1 MKSYIYSFLWFGCI
15 PIVTLPHSIKKR
27 ERESPT
33 DSTEVTLHPGTK
45 CIIIAGPWPAS
56 IVHSQVVSQCYH
68 YARITAAVHI
78 VLTPLMMTSPYLLY
92 RCYPSI
98 MLYTTIIIQS
108 HQSGRIKASTEH
120 IERCIIYAM

>member
-1 MKSYIYSFLWFGCI
+1 MKSYVYSFLWFGRI

-27 ERESPT
+27 ERKSPT

-45 CIIIAGPWPAS
+45 CIIIASPWPAS
-56 IVHSQVVSQCYH
+56 VLHSQVVSQCYH
-68 YARITAAVHI
+68 YARITVAVHSSDTFDDDFT
-78 VLTPLMMTSPYLLY
+78 VLLY
-92 RCYPSI
+92 RCCPSI